1 MVRVLILIHEDEL
14 KLPLVMLRD
23 VRVLA
28 KKRDRFLQQIVE
40 IERVGLLLFLLLA
53 TASERELVAI
63 LEEMRILF
71 REYIGEREPRVKLVA
86 QHIGEDFALRRA
98 LLVRVEF

>member
-40 IERVGLLLFLLLA
+40 IQRVGLLLFLLVA
-53 TASERELVAI
+53 TASERELIAI
-63 LEEMRILF
+63 LEKVRILF
-71 REYIGEREPRVKLVA
+71 R
-86 QHIGEDFALRRA
+86 QHIGKREAGVELVAEHIREDFALGRT